1 MTARFRWGILG
12 PGNIAAKFAA
22 GVAAL
27 DDQEVI
33 AVGSRTQASADRFA
47 DRFEIL
53 RRHVGYEALVAD
65 PNVDA
70 IYVATPHSFH
80 HEHTLLA
87 LRHGKHVL
95 CEKPFAINA
104 AQAQEMVDEA
114 RRQERF
120 LMEAMWSRFLP
131 VIVETRR
138 LVAEGAIGK
147 VQMVQA
153 DFGFRASFNPASR
166 LFDPAL
172 GGGALL
178 DVGVY
183 PISLA
188 TMLLGHPNRIA
199 AIAALGATGIDEN
212 TGILLGFPGGEVAV
226 LATTVRATTS
236 QEAII
241 LGDNGSIRIHS
252 PWWVGNRLTLHR
264 AGSDPEERLRPYLAN
279 GYSHEAIEVAN
290 CVRAGKL
297 ESETMSLDESVQI
310 MAIMDEIRAQLG
322 IKYPMELS

>member
-47 DRFEIL
+47 DRFDIL
-53 RRHVGYEALVAD
+53 RRHVGYEALAAD

-114 RRQERF
+114 RRQQLF

-131 VIVETRR
+131 IIVEARR
-138 LVAEGAIGK
+138 LIAEGAIGK
-147 VQMVQA
+147 VQMIQA

-188 TMLLGHPNRIA
+188 TMVLGQPDRIA

-212 TGILLGFPGGEVAV
+212 TGILFGFPSGEVA
-226 LATTVRATTS
+226 LLSTSVRATTP
-236 QEAII
+236 QEAVII
-241 LGDNGSIRIHS
+241 GDNGTIRLHS
-252 PWWVGNRLTLHR
+252 PWWVGDTLTLHP
-264 AGSDPEERLRPYLAN
+264 AGEEPQVIRRPYLAN
-279 GYSHEAIEVAN
+279 GYSHEAIEVAS

-297 ESETMSLDESVQI
+297 ESETMSLDESVRI

-322 IKYPMELS
+322 MKYPMETS

>member
-1 MTARFRWGILG
+1 MTDVFRWGILG

-27 DDQEVI
+27 TDQEVV
-33 AVGSRTQASADRFA
+33 AAGSRTQASADRFA
-47 DRFEIL
+47 DRFDIR

-65 PNVDA
+65 PEVDA
-70 IYVATPHSFH
+70 IYVATPHNFH
-80 HEHTLLA
+80 REHTLLA

-104 AQAQEMVDEA
+104 AEAQEMVDAA
-114 RRQERF
+114 RAAELF

-131 VIVETRR
+131 IIVEARR
-138 LVAEGAIGK
+138 LISDGAIGT

-183 PISLA
+183 PVSLA
-188 TMLLGHPNRIA
+188 TMLLGEPDRIA
-199 AIAALGATGIDEN
+199 AVAALGATGIDEN
-212 TGILLGFPGGEVAV
+212 TGMLFGYPGGEVAL
-226 LATTVRATTS
+226 LATTVRASTL

-241 LGDNGSIRIHS
+241 LGSNGSIRLHS
-252 PWWVGNRLTLHR
+252 PWWVGNTLTLQR
-264 AGSDPEERLRPYLAN
+264 AGHDAEVIVRPFIAN
-279 GYSHEAIEVAN
+279 GYSHEAMEVAD
-290 CVRAGKL
+290 CVRAGRL
-297 ESETMSLDESVQI
+297 ESESMSLDESLRV
-310 MAIMDEIRAQLG
+310 MRIMDTVRAQLG
-322 IKYPMELS
+322 MKYPME

>member
-1 MTARFRWGILG
+1 MTDVFRWGILG

-27 DDQEVI
+27 ADQEVV
-33 AVGSRTQASADRFA
+33 AAGSRTQASADRFA
-47 DRFEIL
+47 DRFDIR

-65 PNVDA
+65 PEVDA
-70 IYVATPHSFH
+70 IYVATPHNFH
-80 HEHTLLA
+80 REHTLLA

-104 AQAQEMVDEA
+104 AEAQEMVDAA
-114 RRQERF
+114 RAAGLF

-131 VIVETRR
+131 IIVEARR
-138 LVAEGAIGK
+138 LIADGAIGT

-183 PISLA
+183 PVSLA
-188 TMLLGHPNRIA
+188 TMLLGEPDRIA
-199 AIAALGATGIDEN
+199 AVAALGATGIDEN
-212 TGILLGFPGGEVAV
+212 TGMLFGYPGGEVAL
-226 LATTVRATTS
+226 LATTVRASTL

-241 LGDNGSIRIHS
+241 LGSNGSIRLHS
-252 PWWVGNRLTLHR
+252 PWWVGNTLTLQR
-264 AGSDPEERLRPYLAN
+264 AGHDAEVIVRPFIAN
-279 GYSHEAIEVAN
+279 GYSHEAMEVAD
-290 CVRAGKL
+290 CVRAGRL
-297 ESETMSLDESVQI
+297 ESESMSLDESLRV
-310 MAIMDEIRAQLG
+310 MRIMDTVRAQLG
-322 IKYPMELS
+322 MKYPME

>member
-1 MTARFRWGILG
+1 MSKRFRWGILG
-12 PGNIAAKFAA
+12 TGAIAAKFAA

-27 DDQEVI
+27 TDQEVI

-47 DRFEIL
+47 DQFDIP
-53 RRHVGYEALVAD
+53 RRHASYESLAAD
-65 PNVDA
+65 PYVDA
-70 IYVATPHSFH
+70 IYVATPHSLH
-80 HEHTLLA
+80 HANTLLA
-87 LRHGKHVL
+87 LQHGKHVL

-104 AQAQEMVDEA
+104 AQAQEMVDTA
-114 RRQERF
+114 RRAGLF
-120 LMEAMWSRFLP
+120 LMEAMWTRFLP
-131 VIVETRR
+131 IMVETRR
-138 LVAEGAIGK
+138 LIAEGAIGK
-147 VQMVQA
+147 VQMIQA

-188 TMLLGHPNRIA
+188 SMLLGQPSRIA
-199 AIAALGATGIDEN
+199 AVATLGATGIDEN

-226 LATTVRATTS
+226 LYTSVRTTTP
-236 QEAII
+236 QEAVI
-241 LGDNGSIRIHS
+241 LGDLGSIRIHS
-252 PWWVGNRLTLHR
+252 PWWVGDTLTLQQTL
-264 AGSDPEERLRPYLAN
+264 AGSEVIRCPYIAN

-297 ESETMSLDESVQI
+297 ESDIMPLDESVRI
-310 MAIMDEIRAQLG
+310 MAIMDEIRAQIG
-322 IKYPMELS
+322 MKYPME

>member
-1 MTARFRWGILG
+1 MTDLFRWGILG

-27 DDQEVI
+27 GDQEVV

-47 DRFEIL
+47 DRFDIR
-53 RRHVGYEALVAD
+53 RRHVGYEGLAAD
-65 PNVDA
+65 PEVDA
-70 IYVATPHSFH
+70 IYVATPHNFH
-80 HEHTLLA
+80 REHTLLA

-104 AQAQEMVDEA
+104 GEAQEMVDAA
-114 RRQERF
+114 RASRCF

-131 VIVETRR
+131 IIVEARR
-138 LVAEGAIGK
+138 LIADGAIGA

-183 PISLA
+183 PVSLA
-188 TMLLGHPNRIA
+188 TMLLGEPDRIA
-199 AIAALGATGIDEN
+199 AVAALGATGIDEN
-212 TGILLGFPGGEVAV
+212 TGILFGYPGGEVAL
-226 LATTVRATTS
+226 LATTVRASTL

-241 LGDNGSIRIHS
+241 LGSTGSIRVHS
-252 PWWVGNRLTLHR
+252 PWWVGNTLTLQR
-264 AGSDPEERLRPYLAN
+264 AGHEPEVIVRPFIAN
-279 GYSHEAIEVAN
+279 GYSHEAMEVAA
-290 CVRAGKL
+290 CVRAGRL
-297 ESETMSLDESVQI
+297 ESEAMSLDESLRV
-310 MAIMDEIRAQLG
+310 MRLLDTVRAQLG
-322 IKYPMELS
+322 MKYPME

>member
-1 MTARFRWGILG
+1 MTDVFRWGILG

-27 DDQEVI
+27 ADQEVV
-33 AVGSRTQASADRFA
+33 AAGSRTQASADRFA
-47 DRFEIL
+47 DRFDIR

-65 PNVDA
+65 PEVDA
-70 IYVATPHSFH
+70 IYVATPHNFH
-80 HEHTLLA
+80 REHTLLA

-104 AQAQEMVDEA
+104 AEAQEMVDAA
-114 RRQERF
+114 RAAGLF

-131 VIVETRR
+131 IIVEARR
-138 LVAEGAIGK
+138 LIAAGAIGA
-147 VQMVQA
+147 VQMIQA

-183 PISLA
+183 PVSLA
-188 TMLLGHPNRIA
+188 TMLLGEPDRIA

-212 TGILLGFPGGEVAV
+212 TGMLFGYPGGEVAL
-226 LATTVRATTS
+226 LATTVRASTL

-241 LGDNGSIRIHS
+241 LGSNGSIRLHS
-252 PWWVGNRLTLHR
+252 PWWVGNTLTLRR
-264 AGSDPEERLRPYLAN
+264 AGHDAEEIVRPFIAN
-279 GYSHEAIEVAN
+279 GYSHEAMEVAD
-290 CVRAGKL
+290 CVRAGRL
-297 ESETMSLDESVQI
+297 ESESMSLDESLRV
-310 MAIMDEIRAQLG
+310 MRIMDAVRVQLG
-322 IKYPMELS
+322 MKYPME

>member
-47 DRFEIL
+47 DRFDIL

-104 AQAQEMVDEA
+104 AQAQEMVDAA
-114 RRQERF
+114 RRQQLF

-131 VIVETRR
+131 IIAETRR
-138 LVAEGAIGK
+138 LIADGAIGR

-188 TMLLGHPNRIA
+188 MMLLGHPKRIV
-199 AIAALGATGIDEN
+199 AIAALGPTGIDEN

-226 LATTVRATTS
+226 LATTVRATTP
-236 QEAII
+236 QEATI

-252 PWWVGNRLTLHR
+252 PWWVGNTLTLHR
-264 AGSDPEERLRPYLAN
+264 AGAEPEEIVRPYLAN
-279 GYSHEAIEVAN
+279 GYSHEAHEVAT
-290 CVRAGKL
+290 CVRAGKC
-297 ESETMSLDESVQI
+297 ESDVMPLDETVRI
-310 MAIMDEIRAQLG
+310 MAVMDEIRAQLG
-322 IKYPMELS
+322 MKYPME

>member
-1 MTARFRWGILG
+1 MSTHFRWGILG
-12 PGNIAAKFAA
+12 PGNIAAKFAT

-47 DRFEIL
+47 DRFDIV

-70 IYVATPHSFH
+70 IYVATPHNFH
-80 HEHTLLA
+80 HDHTRLA

-104 AQAQEMVDEA
+104 AQAQAMVDEA
-114 RRQERF
+114 RRQKLF

-131 VIVETRR
+131 ILVEARK
-138 LVAEGAIGK
+138 LIADGAIGQ
-147 VQMVQA
+147 VQMIQA

-188 TMLLGHPNRIA
+188 MMVLGQPDRIA
-199 AIAALGATGIDEN
+199 AMAALGATGIDEN
-212 TGILLGFPGGEVAV
+212 TGILLGFPGGEVAL
-226 LATTVRATTS
+226 LATTVRASTL

-241 LGDNGSIRIHS
+241 LGASGSIRLHT
-252 PWWVGNRLTLHR
+252 PWWVGDTLTLQR
-264 AGSDPEERLRPYLAN
+264 AGHDPEVIRRPYLAN
-279 GYSHEAIEVAN
+279 GYSHEAIEVAT
-290 CVRAGKL
+290 CARAGQL
-297 ESETMSLDESVQI
+297 ESAVMPLDESVRI
-310 MAIMDEIRAQLG
+310 MAVMDEIRAQLG
-322 IKYPMELS
+322 MKYPME

>member
-1 MTARFRWGILG
+1 MTAHFRWGILG

-33 AVGSRTQASADRFA
+33 AVGSRTQASVDRFA
-47 DRFEIL
+47 DRFDIV
-53 RRHVGYEALVAD
+53 RRHVGYEALATD
-65 PNVDA
+65 PQIDA
-70 IYVATPHSFH
+70 IYVATPHNFH
-80 HEHTLLA
+80 REHTLLA
-87 LRHGKHVL
+87 LRNGKHVL

-104 AQAQEMVDEA
+104 VQAQEMVDEA
-114 RRQERF
+114 RRQKLF

-131 VIVETRR
+131 IIVEARK
-138 LVAEGAIGK
+138 LIAEGAIGN

-183 PISLA
+183 PVSLA
-188 TMLLGHPNRIA
+188 MMALGQPDRIA

-212 TGILLGFPGGEVAV
+212 TGILLGFPGGEVAL
-226 LATTVRATTS
+226 LATTVRASTL
-236 QEAII
+236 QEATI
-241 LGDNGSIRIHS
+241 LGDNGSIRLHS
-252 PWWVGNRLTLHR
+252 PWWVGNTLTLQRTGHK
-264 AGSDPEERLRPYLAN
+264 PEQIVRPYFAN
-279 GYSHEAIEVAN
+279 GYSHEAIEVAT

-297 ESETMSLDESVQI
+297 ESDVMSLDESVRI
-310 MAIMDEIRAQLG
+310 MAVMDTIRAQLG
-322 IKYPMELS
+322 MKYPME

>member
-12 PGNIAAKFAA
+12 PGNIAAKFAT

-27 DDQEVI
+27 GDQEVV

-47 DRFEIL
+47 DRFDIR
-53 RRHVGYEALVAD
+53 RRHVGYDALAAD
-65 PNVDA
+65 PEVDA
-70 IYVATPHSFH
+70 IYVATPHNFH
-80 HEHTLLA
+80 REHALLA

-104 AQAQEMVDEA
+104 GEAQEMVDAA
-114 RRQERF
+114 RAAGLF

-131 VIVETRR
+131 IIVEMRR
-138 LVAEGAIGK
+138 LIADGAIGE
-147 VQMVQA
+147 VQMIQA

-183 PISLA
+183 PVSLA
-188 TMLLGHPNRIA
+188 TMLLGEPDRIA

-212 TGILLGFPGGEVAV
+212 TGMLFGYPGGEVAL
-226 LATTVRATTS
+226 LATTVRASTL

-241 LGDNGSIRIHS
+241 LGSNGSIRLHS
-252 PWWVGNRLTLHR
+252 PWWVGSTLTLQR
-264 AGSDPEERLRPYLAN
+264 AGQKPEVIVRPFIAN
-279 GYSHEAIEVAN
+279 GYSHEAIEVGD
-290 CVRAGKL
+290 CVRAGRL
-297 ESETMSLDESVQI
+297 ESEVMSLDESLRV
-310 MAIMDEIRAQLG
+310 MRIMDTVRAQLG
-322 IKYPMELS
+322 MKYPME

>member
-1 MTARFRWGILG
+1 MTTRFRWGILG

-27 DDQEVI
+27 DDQEVT

-47 DRFEIL
+47 DRFDIV
-53 RRHVGYEALVAD
+53 RRHVGYEALATD

-70 IYVATPHSFH
+70 IYVATPHNFH
-80 HEHTLLA
+80 REHTLLA
-87 LRHGKHVL
+87 LRNGKHVL

-114 RRQERF
+114 RRQKLF

-131 VIVETRR
+131 ILVEART
-138 LVAEGAIGK
+138 LIAAGAIGK
-147 VQMVQA
+147 VQMIQA

-188 TMLLGHPNRIA
+188 MMALGQPDRIA

-212 TGILLGFPGGEVAV
+212 TGILLGFPGGEVAL
-226 LATTVRATTS
+226 LATTVRASTL

-241 LGDNGSIRIHS
+241 LGDNGSIRLHS
-252 PWWVGNRLTLHR
+252 PWWVGNTLTLQR
-264 AGSDPEERLRPYLAN
+264 AGHDPEVIVRPYLAN
-279 GYSHEAIEVAN
+279 GYSHEAIEVAE

-297 ESETMSLDESVQI
+297 ESDVMPLDESVRI
-310 MAIMDEIRAQLG
+310 MAVMDEIRAQLG
-322 IKYPMELS
+322 MKYPME

>member
-1 MTARFRWGILG
+1 MTDVFRWGILG

-27 DDQEVI
+27 ADQEVV
-33 AVGSRTQASADRFA
+33 AAGSRTQASADRFA
-47 DRFEIL
+47 DRFDIR

-65 PNVDA
+65 PEVDA
-70 IYVATPHSFH
+70 IYVATPHNFH
-80 HEHTLLA
+80 REHTLLA

-104 AQAQEMVDEA
+104 AEAQEMVDAA
-114 RRQERF
+114 RAAGLF

-131 VIVETRR
+131 IIVEARR
-138 LVAEGAIGK
+138 LISDGAIGT

-183 PISLA
+183 PVSLA
-188 TMLLGHPNRIA
+188 TMLLGEPDRIA
-199 AIAALGATGIDEN
+199 AVAALGATGIDEN
-212 TGILLGFPGGEVAV
+212 TGMLFGYPGGEVAL
-226 LATTVRATTS
+226 LATTVRASTL

-241 LGDNGSIRIHS
+241 LGSNGSIRLHS
-252 PWWVGNRLTLHR
+252 PWWVGNTLTLQR
-264 AGSDPEERLRPYLAN
+264 AGHDAEVIVRPFIAN
-279 GYSHEAIEVAN
+279 GYSHEAMEVAD
-290 CVRAGKL
+290 CVRAGRL
-297 ESETMSLDESVQI
+297 ESESMSLDESLRV
-310 MAIMDEIRAQLG
+310 MRIMDTVRAQLG
-322 IKYPMELS
+322 MKYPME

>member
-1 MTARFRWGILG
+1 MTEHFRWGILG

-47 DRFEIL
+47 DRFGIV
-53 RRHVGYEALVAD
+53 RRHVGYEALAAD
-65 PNVDA
+65 PTVDA
-70 IYVATPHSFH
+70 IYVATPHNFH
-80 HEHTLLA
+80 RDHTLLA

-104 AQAQEMVDEA
+104 AQAQVMVDEA
-114 RRQERF
+114 RSQKRF

-131 VIVETRR
+131 SIVETRK
-138 LVAEGAIGK
+138 LITEGAIGK
-147 VQMVQA
+147 VQMIQA

-178 DVGVY
+178 DVGIY

-188 TMLLGHPNRIA
+188 AMVLGQPDRIA
-199 AIAALGATGIDEN
+199 ALAALGATGIDEN
-212 TGILLGFPGGEVAV
+212 TGVLLGFPGGEVA
-226 LATTVRATTS
+226 LLSTTIRATTL

-241 LGDNGSIRIHS
+241 LGDNGSIRLHS
-252 PWWVGNRLTLHR
+252 PWWVGNTLTLHR
-264 AGSDPEERLRPYLAN
+264 AGQEPEVIVRPYHAN
-279 GYSHEAIEVAN
+279 GYSHEAIEVAT
-290 CVRAGKL
+290 CVRAGQL
-297 ESETMSLDESVQI
+297 ESAVMPLDESVRI
-310 MAIMDEIRAQLG
+310 MAILDSVRAQLG
-322 IKYPMELS
+322 MKYPME

>member
-1 MTARFRWGILG
+1 MNTRFRWGILG

-47 DRFEIL
+47 DRFDIP

-80 HEHTLLA
+80 HDHTLLA

-104 AQAQEMVDEA
+104 AQAQAMVDEA
-114 RRQERF
+114 RRQKLF

-131 VIVETRR
+131 IIGEVRR
-138 LVAEGAIGK
+138 LIADGAVGQ
-147 VQMVQA
+147 VQMIQA

-188 TMLLGHPNRIA
+188 MMVLGQPDRIA
-199 AIAALGATGIDEN
+199 ALAALGATGIDEN
-212 TGILLGFPGGEVAV
+212 TGILLGFPGGEVAL
-226 LATTVRATTS
+226 LATTIRATTL
-236 QEAII
+236 QEAIL
-241 LGDNGSIRIHS
+241 LGGNGSIRLHT
-252 PWWVGNRLTLHR
+252 PWWVGDTLTLQR
-264 AGSDPEERLRPYLAN
+264 AGHDPEVIRRPYLAN
-279 GYSHEAIEVAN
+279 GYSHEAHEVAA

-297 ESETMSLDESVQI
+297 ESDVMPLDESVRI
-310 MAIMDEIRAQLG
+310 MSVMDEIRAQLG
-322 IKYPMELS
+322 MKYPME

>member
-1 MTARFRWGILG
+1 MTTRFRWGILG

-27 DDQEVI
+27 DDQEVT

-47 DRFEIL
+47 DRFAIV
-53 RRHVGYEALVAD
+53 RRHVGYEGLATD

-70 IYVATPHSFH
+70 IYVATPHNFH
-80 HEHTLLA
+80 REHTLLA
-87 LRHGKHVL
+87 LRNGKHVL

-104 AQAQEMVDEA
+104 AEAKEMVAVA
-114 RRQERF
+114 RRQKLF

-131 VIVETRR
+131 ILVEART
-138 LVAEGAIGK
+138 LIAAGAIGK
-147 VQMVQA
+147 VQMIQA

-188 TMLLGHPNRIA
+188 MMVLGQPDRIA

-212 TGILLGFPGGEVAV
+212 TGILLGFPGGEVAL
-226 LATTVRATTS
+226 LATTVRASTL
-236 QEAII
+236 QEVII
-241 LGDNGSIRIHS
+241 LGDNGSIRLHS
-252 PWWVGNRLTLHR
+252 PWWVGNTLTLQR
-264 AGSDPEERLRPYLAN
+264 AGHDPEVIVRPYLAN
-279 GYSHEAIEVAN
+279 GYSHEASEVAE

-297 ESETMSLDESVQI
+297 ESDVMPLDESVRI
-310 MAIMDEIRAQLG
+310 MAVMDEIRAQLG
-322 IKYPMELS
+322 MKYPME

>member
-1 MTARFRWGILG
+1 MTAYFRWGILG

-47 DRFEIL
+47 DRFDIV
-53 RRHVGYEALVAD
+53 RRHVGYAALVAD

-70 IYVATPHSFH
+70 IYVATPHNFH
-80 HEHTLLA
+80 HDHTLLA
-87 LRHGKHVL
+87 LQHGKHVL

-104 AQAQEMVDEA
+104 AEAQEMVDAA
-114 RRQERF
+114 RRQKRF

-131 VIVETRR
+131 IIVETRK
-138 LVAEGAIGK
+138 LIAAGAIGK
-147 VQMVQA
+147 VQMIQA

-183 PISLA
+183 PVSLA
-188 TMLLGHPNRIA
+188 TMVLGQPDRIA
-199 AIAALGATGIDEN
+199 ALAALGATGIDEN
-212 TGILLGFPGGEVAV
+212 TGMLLGFPGGEVAL
-226 LATTVRATTS
+226 LATTIRATTL

-241 LGDNGSIRIHS
+241 LGDNGSIRLHS
-252 PWWVGNRLTLHR
+252 PWWVGNTLTLQR
-264 AGSDPEERLRPYLAN
+264 AGHEPEVIVRPYLAN
-279 GYSHEAIEVAN
+279 GYSHEAIEVAT

-297 ESETMSLDESVQI
+297 ESDVMSHDESVRI
-310 MAIMDEIRAQLG
+310 MGIMDAVRAQLG
-322 IKYPMELS
+322 MKYPME

>member
-1 MTARFRWGILG
+1 MTKYFRWGILG
-12 PGNIAAKFAA
+12 PGNIAAKFAT

-27 DDQEVI
+27 EDHEVI

-47 DRFEIL
+47 DRFDIV
-53 RRHVGYEALVAD
+53 RRHVGYEALAAD

-70 IYVATPHSFH
+70 IYVATPHNYH
-80 HEHTLLA
+80 HDHTLLA

-104 AQAQEMVDEA
+104 VQATAMVDEA
-114 RRQERF
+114 RRQKLF

-131 VIVETRR
+131 IIVETRK
-138 LVAEGAIGK
+138 LIAEGAIGK
-147 VQMVQA
+147 VQMIQS

-188 TMLLGHPNRIA
+188 AMVLGQPDRIA

-212 TGILLGFPGGEVAV
+212 TGILLGFPGGEVA
-226 LATTVRATTS
+226 LLSTTIRATTL

-241 LGDNGSIRIHS
+241 LGDNGSIRLHS
-252 PWWVGNRLTLHR
+252 PWWVGNTLTLHR
-264 AGSDPEERLRPYLAN
+264 AGNDPEVIQRPYLAN
-279 GYSHEAIEVAN
+279 GYSHEAIEVVD

-297 ESETMSLDESVQI
+297 ESDVMPLDESVRI
-310 MAIMDEIRAQLG
+310 MAIMDTVRAQLG
-322 IKYPMELS
+322 MKYPME

>member
-1 MTARFRWGILG
+1 MTEVFRWGILG
-12 PGNIAAKFAA
+12 PGNIAAKFAT

-27 DDQEVI
+27 DDQEII

-47 DRFEIL
+47 DRFDIV

-70 IYVATPHSFH
+70 IYVATPHNFH
-80 HEHTLLA
+80 HDHTVLA
-87 LRHGKHVL
+87 LQHGKHVL

-104 AQAQEMVDEA
+104 VQAQAMVDEA
-114 RRQERF
+114 RRQKLF

-131 VIVETRR
+131 IIVEVRK
-138 LVAEGAIGK
+138 LVADGAIGK

-172 GGGALL
+172 GGGAML

-188 TMLLGHPNRIA
+188 TMLLGQPDRIA
-199 AIAALGATGIDEN
+199 ALAALGATGIDEN
-212 TGILLGFPGGEVAV
+212 MGIVLGFPDGEVAL
-226 LATTVRATTS
+226 LATTVRATTL
-236 QEAII
+236 QEAVI
-241 LGDNGSIRIHS
+241 LGDNGSIRVHS
-252 PWWVGNRLTLHR
+252 PWWVGDALT
-264 AGSDPEERLRPYLAN
+264 
-279 GYSHEAIEVAN
+279 
-290 CVRAGKL
+290 
-297 ESETMSLDESVQI
+297 
-310 MAIMDEIRAQLG
+310 
-322 IKYPMELS
+322 

>member
-1 MTARFRWGILG
+1 MTEVFRWGILG

-27 DDQEVI
+27 ADQEVV
-33 AVGSRTQASADRFA
+33 AAGSRTQASADRFA
-47 DRFEIL
+47 DRFDIR

-65 PNVDA
+65 PEVDA
-70 IYVATPHSFH
+70 IYVATPHNFH
-80 HEHTLLA
+80 REHTLLA

-104 AQAQEMVDEA
+104 AEAQEMVDAA
-114 RRQERF
+114 RAPGLF

-131 VIVETRR
+131 IIVEARR
-138 LVAEGAIGK
+138 LIAAGAIGA
-147 VQMVQA
+147 VQMIQA

-183 PISLA
+183 PVSLA
-188 TMLLGHPNRIA
+188 TMLLGEPDRIA

-212 TGILLGFPGGEVAV
+212 TGMLFGYPGGEVAL
-226 LATTVRATTS
+226 LATTVRASTL

-241 LGDNGSIRIHS
+241 LGSNGSIRLHS
-252 PWWVGNRLTLHR
+252 PWWVGNTLTLQR
-264 AGSDPEERLRPYLAN
+264 AGHDAEVIVRPFIAN
-279 GYSHEAIEVAN
+279 GYSHEAMEVAD
-290 CVRAGKL
+290 CVRAGRL
-297 ESETMSLDESVQI
+297 ESEGMSLDESLRV
-310 MAIMDEIRAQLG
+310 MRIMDAVRAQLG
-322 IKYPMELS
+322 MKYPME

>member
-1 MTARFRWGILG
+1 MTAHFRWGILG

-27 DDQEVI
+27 EDQEVI

-47 DRFEIL
+47 DRFDIV

-70 IYVATPHSFH
+70 IYVATPHNFH
-80 HEHTLLA
+80 HDHTLLA
-87 LRHGKHVL
+87 LQHGKHVL

-104 AQAQEMVDEA
+104 AEAQEMVDAA
-114 RRQERF
+114 RRQKRF

-131 VIVETRR
+131 IIVETRK
-138 LVAEGAIGK
+138 LIAAGAIGK
-147 VQMVQA
+147 VQMIQA

-178 DVGVY
+178 DVGIY

-188 TMLLGHPNRIA
+188 TMVLGQPDRVA
-199 AIAALGATGIDEN
+199 ALAALGATGIDEN
-212 TGILLGFPGGEVAV
+212 TGILLGFPGGEVAL
-226 LATTVRATTS
+226 LATTIRATTL

-241 LGDNGSIRIHS
+241 LGDNGSIRLHS
-252 PWWVGNRLTLHR
+252 PWWVGNTLTLQR
-264 AGSDPEERLRPYLAN
+264 AGHEPEVIVRPYLAN
-279 GYSHEAIEVAN
+279 GYSHEAIEVAT

-297 ESETMSLDESVQI
+297 ESDVMSLDESVRI
-310 MAIMDEIRAQLG
+310 MGVMDAVRIQLG
-322 IKYPMELS
+322 MKYPME

>member
-1 MTARFRWGILG
+1 MTEVFRWGILG

-27 DDQEVI
+27 ADQEVV
-33 AVGSRTQASADRFA
+33 AAGSRTQASADRFA
-47 DRFEIL
+47 DRFDIR

-65 PNVDA
+65 PEVDA
-70 IYVATPHSFH
+70 IYVATPHNFH
-80 HEHTLLA
+80 REHTLLA

-104 AQAQEMVDEA
+104 AEAQEMVDAA
-114 RRQERF
+114 RAAGLF

-131 VIVETRR
+131 IIVEARR
-138 LVAEGAIGK
+138 LIAAGAIGA
-147 VQMVQA
+147 VQMIQA

-183 PISLA
+183 PVSLA
-188 TMLLGHPNRIA
+188 TMLLGEPDRIA

-212 TGILLGFPGGEVAV
+212 TGMLFGYPGGEVAL
-226 LATTVRATTS
+226 LATTVRASTL

-241 LGDNGSIRIHS
+241 LGSNGSIRLHS
-252 PWWVGNRLTLHR
+252 PWWVGNTLTLQR
-264 AGSDPEERLRPYLAN
+264 AGHDAEVIVRPFIAN
-279 GYSHEAIEVAN
+279 GYSHEAMEVAD
-290 CVRAGKL
+290 CVRAGRL
-297 ESETMSLDESVQI
+297 ESEGMSLDESLRV
-310 MAIMDEIRAQLG
+310 MRIMDAVRAQLG
-322 IKYPMELS
+322 MKYPME

>member
-1 MTARFRWGILG
+1 MTGVFRWGILG
-12 PGNIAAKFAA
+12 PGNIAARFAT

-47 DRFEIL
+47 DRFDIV

-70 IYVATPHSFH
+70 IYVATPHTFH
-80 HEHTLLA
+80 HDHTRLA
-87 LRHGKHVL
+87 LQHGKHVL

-104 AQAQEMVDEA
+104 MQAQAMIDEA
-114 RRQERF
+114 RRQKLF

-131 VIVETRR
+131 IIVEVRK
-138 LVAEGAIGK
+138 LVADRAIGK

-172 GGGALL
+172 GGGAML

-188 TMLLGHPNRIA
+188 TMLLGQPDRIA
-199 AIAALGATGIDEN
+199 ALAALGATGIDEN
-212 TGILLGFPGGEVAV
+212 MGIVLGFPGGEVAV
-226 LATTVRATTS
+226 LATTVRATTL
-236 QEAII
+236 QEAVL
-241 LGDNGSIRIHS
+241 LGDNGSIRVHS
-252 PWWVGNRLTLHR
+252 PWWVGDTLTLQR
-264 AGSDPEERLRPYLAN
+264 AGHAPEVIQRPYFAN
-279 GYSHEAIEVAN
+279 GFSHEAIEVAD

-297 ESETMSLDESVQI
+297 ESAVMPLDESLQV
-310 MAIMDEIRAQLG
+310 MRVMDEIRAQVG
-322 IKYPMELS
+322 MKYPME